1 LIGAGLAVA
10 GIGLLWLG
18 SITTTQS
25 ELGTFV
31 LPLLVVG
38 TGSAF
43 VYSPLLVATMRAVAP
58 QAAPKAASFIVLAF
72 QLGGS
77 ISSAGIVAFVDRRE
91 QFHQTVL
98 AAQTTLASLP
108 VVQFLQHGSPAQ
120 LAEQVVA
127 QAAALS
133 YADAFLVTGVLAF
146 LATPSVLLLAR
157 KRT

>member
-1 LIGAGLAVA
+1 
-10 GIGLLWLG
+10 
-18 SITTTQS
+18 
-25 ELGTFV
+25 
-31 LPLLVVG
+31 
-38 TGSAF
+38 
-43 VYSPLLVATMRAVAP
+43 
-58 QAAPKAASFIVLAF
+58 
-72 QLGGS
+72 
-77 ISSAGIVAFVDRRE
+77 
-91 QFHQTVL
+91 VL

-146 LATPSVLLLAR
+146 LAIPSVLLLAR